1 MAGKELR
8 LIVLRLMVA
17 TGALAVALTA
27 FAEESMLTFRFM
39 NTPLDVVLSD
49 YAEKAG
55 KRVEVVKGTHATLTL
70 KTDRAVSVSTYCR
83 IVEDALASMNIGL
96 FPIGTNRLVAAWID
110 PAKGWSRMAVTNE
123 PWQRELQAR
132 RKAVLRGDP
141 IRAPLSEE
149 TVRKLRDYQMDLI
162 RSGKAPLPIPLTE
175 EMDAQLVKEGVL
187 PPARGHEE

>member
-1 MAGKELR
+1 
-8 LIVLRLMVA
+8 
-17 TGALAVALTA
+17 
-27 FAEESMLTFRFM
+27 
-39 NTPLDVVLSD
+39 
-49 YAEKAG
+49 
-55 KRVEVVKGTHATLTL
+55 
-70 KTDRAVSVSTYCR
+70 
-83 IVEDALASMNIGL
+83 
-96 FPIGTNRLVAAWID
+96 
-110 PAKGWSRMAVTNE
+110 MAVTNE